1 MLRKFLYLQ
10 VFGQIKN
17 FIEKNCGFCGQTSKS
32 PRNKAFLTKIDYK
45 KCGQK
50 RGHAV
55 EKCGQKGKL

>member
-1 MLRKFLYLQ
+1 